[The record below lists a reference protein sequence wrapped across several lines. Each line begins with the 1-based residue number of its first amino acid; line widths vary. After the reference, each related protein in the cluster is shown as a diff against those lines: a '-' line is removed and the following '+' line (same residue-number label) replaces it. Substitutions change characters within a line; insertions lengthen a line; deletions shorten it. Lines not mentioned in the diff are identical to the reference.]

1 MDCHLLSSDSIA
13 QRWEGEDEGAG
24 GRRVS
29 DRDITA
35 VEDLSGDFLHDK
47 WPGEEEEEEQEEK
60 QEEEEAWTAEQLTAQ
75 IIEENICRL
84 KHIRQEAGRRVS
96 Q

>member
-1 MDCHLLSSDSIA
+1 M
-13 QRWEGEDEGAG
+13 GGGGGGGAG

-35 VEDLSGDFLHDK
+35 AEDLSGDFLHDK
-47 WPGEEEEEEQEEK
+47 WPGEEEEEGGGGGGEG
-60 QEEEEAWTAEQLTAQ
+60 QLTAE
-75 IIEENICRL
+75 IIEENIWRL
-84 KHIRQEAGRRVS
+84 EHIRQEAGSRLS

>member
-1 MDCHLLSSDSIA
+1 M
-13 QRWEGEDEGAG
+13 RGGGEGAR

-47 WPGEEEEEEQEEK
+47 WPGEKEEEKEEGGGGEG
-60 QEEEEAWTAEQLTAQ
+60 QLTAE
-75 IIEENICRL
+75 IIEENIWRL
-84 KHIRQEAGRRVS
+84 EHIRQEVDFHNKKYIKYKK
-96 Q
+96 